1 MELEQAIILIFT
13 GLIAGWLA
21 GLIMKGRGFG
31 VLGNIIIGVIGAV
44 FGGWLFD
51 LLGVR
56 FGGEFI
62 GDVARAMI
70 GAIILIALLG
80 FVRKK

>member
-1 MELEQAIILIFT
+1 MELEQAITLIFT